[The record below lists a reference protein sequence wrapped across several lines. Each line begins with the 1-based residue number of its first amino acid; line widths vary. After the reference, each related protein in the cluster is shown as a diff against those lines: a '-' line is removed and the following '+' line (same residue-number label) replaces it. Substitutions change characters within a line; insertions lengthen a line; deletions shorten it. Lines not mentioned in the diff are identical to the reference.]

1 MSQNSESYK
10 NCCQNSFEGCP
21 KCHTDFSKK
30 VFYELIKVAGAFIVA
45 LNLWEQIYVAIY
57 PAMAKLKLHQAKYRL
72 WIVIRIS

>member
-21 KCHTDFSKK
+21 KCQTDFSKK

-45 LNLWEQIYVAIY
+45 LNL
-57 PAMAKLKLHQAKYRL
+57 
-72 WIVIRIS
+72 